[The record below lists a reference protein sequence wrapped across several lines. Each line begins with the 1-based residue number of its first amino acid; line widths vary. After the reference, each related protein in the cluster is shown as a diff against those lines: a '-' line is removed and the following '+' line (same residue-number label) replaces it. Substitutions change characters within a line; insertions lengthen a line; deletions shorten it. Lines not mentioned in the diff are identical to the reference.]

1 MHYAVIAAGRGSRLA
16 QEGVTLPK
24 PLVRLGDEAMITRL
38 IRLFTLNGATAISII
53 VNEEMPE
60 VRKAVETLNPGVP
73 LNVVVKNTAGS
84 MESFYELSSLI
95 GDERFCLTTVDTVFR
110 PEEFARYIEAF
121 SNDNDSDGYM
131 AVTGYVDDEKPLY
144 VATADS
150 GDITGFLDHPLP
162 GIRYVSG
169 GIYALH
175 RNALDILADCMANG
189 VSRMRDFQRALIASG
204 LKLKAYPFEKIIDV
218 DHAGDID
225 KAARLALE
233 R

>member
-1 MHYAVIAAGRGSRLA
+1 MHYAVIAAGQGSRLV

-24 PLVRLGDEAMITRL
+24 PLVRLGDEAMIARL
-38 IRLFTLNGATAISII
+38 VRIFSDNGASAISII

-60 VRKAVETLNPGVP
+60 VRKTVEALSPGVP
-73 LNVVVKNTAGS
+73 LNVIVKSTGGS
-84 MESFYELSSLI
+84 MESFYELSGLI
-95 GDERFCLTTVDTVFR
+95 DDERFCLTTVDTVFR

-121 SNDNDSDGYM
+121 KADTEADGYM

-144 VATADS
+144 VATDEN
-150 GDITGFLDHPLP
+150 GTVTGFLDNPVP

-175 RNALDILADCMANG
+175 RNALDVLADCMASG

-204 LKLKAYPFEKIIDV
+204 MRLKAWEFEKIIDV
-218 DHAGDID
+218 DHAGDIE
-225 KAARLALE
+225 KAVQLAINN
-233 R
+233 